1 MRTGFSSKHSKK
13 NSDEERSKKKK
24 MRSTKRRRHDSSSPS
39 YSSGSEIDARSRK
52 KRNQRESKKPEK
64 MRKES
69 NKPVKKKSR
78 KTRYR
83 RDASVSS
90 SSSYASRSCSTCRGR
105 SSSSGGSES
114 DSGRSMSRARGNKK
128 VKLRERIRSRS
139 PPPADRKAKL
149 RGRSRSSSPPARA
162 DRKVKSR
169 DRSRSK
175 GMEMGRSRRSLRR
188 MRSKRDGGGYLAR
201 SCSSCEG
208 RSRSSRSY
216 SRSLSYSEG
225 KGKEVDQPK
234 RLKSALVVTKESE
247 EMETL
252 GSRSYSESHSHIE
265 GKVKEVDQPRRLKSA
280 FVLTKESEEMEG
292 LRGRDKIIQGYDDL
306 GRSFD
311 AYEQALDD
319 RQVELGGEKHS
330 TGTWVEDT
338 AYVKGDKY
346 VLTQLITEP
355 AKNADFGNYDSTRK
369 NSRDAVNAGSSE
381 PEDLE
386 MLLRQKALENF
397 RKFRGGFLAQK
408 GTSGNQKDESIQNEP
423 CTNAGRFVEAKDTI
437 VSSNCKSTSSLECQ
451 GSGQG
456 GIPMT
461 QPRIRSIVSIPTEN
475 GDGNS
480 IICCQNSSESSR
492 PAVDPIVAS
501 AADGQTAPNH
511 LKRKEEPLD
520 KVSSGKTLSAKDIQ
534 NENAVAEPGSSATIG
549 DELKIADGSASGA
562 SACLNVKNGNKL
574 AEKSTTGSHFEQKT
588 FSRMH
593 DGEMVQVSY
602 KVYIPK
608 KSPALARR
616 QLQR

>member
-24 MRSTKRRRHDSSSPS
+24 MRSTKRRRHDSSSSS

-52 KRNQRESKKPEK
+52 KRNQREPKRPEK

-83 RDASVSS
+83 RDASLSS
-90 SSSYASRSCSTCRGR
+90 SSRSCSTCRGR

-114 DSGRSMSRARGNKK
+114 DSGRSRSRARGNKK

-139 PPPADRKAKL
+139 PPRADRKAKL

-162 DRKVKSR
+162 DRKVISR

-175 GMEMGRSRRSLRR
+175 GRERRRSRRMS
-188 MRSKRDGGGYLAR
+188 SKRDGGRYLSR

-208 RSRSSRSY
+208 RSRSSR
-216 SRSLSYSEG
+216 EE

-252 GSRSYSESHSHIE
+252 GSRSYSESQSHSE
-265 GKVKEVDQPRRLKSA
+265 GKGKEVDQPRQLKSA
-280 FVLTKESEEMEG
+280 LVVTKESEEMEG
-292 LRGRDKIIQGYDDL
+292 IRRRDKIIQCYDDL
-306 GRSFD
+306 GRSVD

-330 TGTWVEDT
+330 TDTWVEDT
-338 AYVKGDKY
+338 AYVKGDKH
-346 VLTQLITEP
+346 VLTKLDTEP

-369 NSRDAVNAGSSE
+369 ISGDSVNAGSSE

-386 MLLRQKALENF
+386 LLLRQKALANF

-408 GTSGNQKDESIQNEP
+408 NTSGDQKDESIQTEL
-423 CTNAGRFVEAKDTI
+423 CKDAGRFDEAKDTI

-451 GSGQG
+451 ASIQG

-461 QPRIRSIVSIPTEN
+461 QPRIRSIVNIPTEN

-480 IICCQNSSESSR
+480 IICCQNASESSR
-492 PAVDPIVAS
+492 PAVDRIVTS
-501 AADGQTAPNH
+501 AADGQTTPNH
-511 LKRKEEPLD
+511 LKSKEEPLD
-520 KVSSGKTLSAKDIQ
+520 KLLSGKTLSAKDIQ
-534 NENAVAEPGSSATIG
+534 DKMTVAEPGSSATIG

-574 AEKSTTGSHFEQKT
+574 AEEDTTGSHFEQKT

-602 KVYIPK
+602 KVYIPN